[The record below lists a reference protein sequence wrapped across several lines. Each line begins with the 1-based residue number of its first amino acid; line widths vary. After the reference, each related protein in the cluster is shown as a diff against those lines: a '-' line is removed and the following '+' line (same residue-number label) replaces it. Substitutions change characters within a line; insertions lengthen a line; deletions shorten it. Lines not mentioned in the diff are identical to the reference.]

1 MGFSYTMAKVTMKN
15 DVAVCLCEDDGTTT
29 REVNKLFVEIIA
41 RHELS
46 GNMS

>member
-1 MGFSYTMAKVTMKN
+1 MKK

-29 REVNKLFVEIIA
+29 REVKKLFVEIIA
-41 RHELS
+41 RPELS